1 MSVFVIFENTP
12 IKKEKSGKFQDND
25 EKLATKLKVKKI
37 VKAKIVTRKGSRSD
51 LKPQFIKIFST
62 GREWQGN

>member
-37 VKAKIVTRKGSRSD
+37 VKAKIVTRN

>member
-12 IKKEKSGKFQDND
+12 VKKEKSGKFQDND

-37 VKAKIVTRKGSRSD
+37 VKAKIVTRN
-51 LKPQFIKIFST
+51 LKPQFIKTFST

>member
-37 VKAKIVTRKGSRSD
+37 VKAKIVTQN